1 MIDAPLVLTPQQV
14 SERVGVGLPT
24 LRKHA
29 VTLEALMG
37 EPLPRGEHLERL
49 WPESVV
55 NLLSRAMSLVHRR
68 EAASV
73 EAALRALH
81 SPAAPPLPDVPVLSG
96 MLTSRED
103 LAELLR
109 EALSPTL
116 APIMAELISSREE
129 TAALRREL
137 AQEVDAAAAARVEVE
152 LMRGQLARLEVTAH
166 AALSPTPTN
175 DQPTGLRGLLIR
187 LLAGRA

>member
-1 MIDAPLVLTPQQV
+1 MTDAPLVLTPQQV

-49 WPESVV
+49 WPEPVV
-55 NLLSRAMSLVHRR
+55 DLLSRAMGMVHRR

-73 EAALRALH
+73 EAALRVLH
-81 SPAAPPLPDVPVLSG
+81 SPAAPPLSDGLVSE
-96 MLTSRED
+96 MLTNRGD

-109 EALSPTL
+109 EALAPAL
-116 APIMAELISSREE
+116 APIMAELTRSREE

-137 AQEVDAAAAARVEVE
+137 AQEVGAAAAARVEVE
-152 LMRGQLARLEVTAH
+152 LIRGQLARLEVTAH
-166 AALSPTPTN
+166 AALPPATAKS
-175 DQPTGLRGLLIR
+175 QPTGLRGLMIR
-187 LLAGRA
+187 LLGG

>member
-29 VTLEALMG
+29 VTLEALLG

-55 NLLSRAMSLVHRR
+55 DLLSRAMSLVHRR

-81 SPAAPPLPDVPVLSG
+81 SPAAPPLPDVPVLPG
-96 MLTSRED
+96 ILASRED
-103 LAELLR
+103 LTELLR
-109 EALSPTL
+109 ETLAPAL
-116 APIMAELISSREE
+116 APIMAELTSSREE
-129 TAALRREL
+129 TAALRCEL
-137 AQEVDAAAAARVEVE
+137 AQEVGAAAAARVEVE
-152 LMRGQLARLEVTAH
+152 LIRGQLARLEVTAH
-166 AALSPTPTN
+166 AALPPATAKP
-175 DQPTGLRGLLIR
+175 QPTGLRGLMIR

>member
-1 MIDAPLVLTPQQV
+1 MTDAPLVLTPQQV

-55 NLLSRAMSLVHRR
+55 DLLSSAVRMVHRR

-73 EAALRALH
+73 EAALRVLH
-81 SPAAPPLPDVPVLSG
+81 LPAAPPLPNVPVLSG
-96 MLTSRED
+96 MLASRED

-109 EALSPTL
+109 EALAPAL
-116 APIMAELISSREE
+116 APIMAELTSSREE

-137 AQEVDAAAAARVEVE
+137 AQEVGAAAAARVEVE

-166 AALSPTPTN
+166 AALPPATAKS
-175 DQPTGLRGLLIR
+175 QPTGLRGLVIR
-187 LLAGRA
+187 LLGG